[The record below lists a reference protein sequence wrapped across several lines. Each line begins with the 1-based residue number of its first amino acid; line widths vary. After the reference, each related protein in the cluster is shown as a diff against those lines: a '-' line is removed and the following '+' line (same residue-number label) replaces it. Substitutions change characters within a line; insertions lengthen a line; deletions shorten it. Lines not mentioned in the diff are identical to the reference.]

1 MSVRLTRLIT
11 IVMKLDLKTAIMVGT
26 LLFAFAG
33 FYYTTISDI
42 NVLSLKI
49 DGLES
54 ENRMQQRRIDSLDKK
69 TNRLN
74 KQLKELKK

>member
-1 MSVRLTRLIT
+1 
-11 IVMKLDLKTAIMVGT
+11 MKLDVKTALSLGA

-49 DGLES
+49 KALES
-54 ENRMQQRRIDSLDKK
+54 VDRVHQQRLDSSDK
-69 TNRLN
+69 RLN
-74 KQLKELKK
+74 KINKKLKELKK

>member
-1 MSVRLTRLIT
+1 
-11 IVMKLDLKTAIMVGT
+11 MKVDIKSAIAIGT

-33 FYYTTISDI
+33 FYYTTINDI
-42 NVLSLKI
+42 SALSLQIK
-49 DGLES
+49 GLES
-54 ENRMQQRRIDSLDKK
+54 ENRIQQRRIDLLDKK